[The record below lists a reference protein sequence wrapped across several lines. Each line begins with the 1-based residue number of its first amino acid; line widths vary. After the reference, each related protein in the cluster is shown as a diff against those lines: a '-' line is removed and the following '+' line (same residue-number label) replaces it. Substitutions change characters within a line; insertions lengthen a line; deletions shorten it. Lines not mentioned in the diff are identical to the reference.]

1 MRQDAI
7 DLSKVLNEP
16 TIQDLSSAYDEAAT
30 QVVKILNYMGIP
42 FDRETL
48 DAYTYQVKDESNG
61 KNPML
66 AQLQALQMIYVE
78 EKWLKK

>member
-16 TIQDLSSAYDEAAT
+16 TIQDLSYAYDEAAT

-42 FDRETL
+42 FDRET
-48 DAYTYQVKDESNG
+48 N
-61 KNPML
+61 
-66 AQLQALQMIYVE
+66 ALSSGMTKCMVMTKPKTVIIFE
-78 EKWLKK
+78 

>member
-16 TIQDLSSAYDEAAT
+16 TIQDLSSAYDETAT

-48 DAYTYQVKDESNG
+48 DAYTY
-61 KNPML
+61 
-66 AQLQALQMIYVE
+66 
-78 EKWLKK
+78 